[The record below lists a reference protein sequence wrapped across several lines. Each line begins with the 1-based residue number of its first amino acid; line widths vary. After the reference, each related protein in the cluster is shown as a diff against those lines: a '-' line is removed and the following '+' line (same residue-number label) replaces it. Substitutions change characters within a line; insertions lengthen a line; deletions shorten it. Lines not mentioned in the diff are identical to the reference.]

1 MARQFKLSARD
12 MEMRLA
18 STGFTIRVEED
29 NQDLSGRLHI
39 TKVGITWTP
48 KRAWP
53 SGPRS
58 VRILWADVP
67 NVFAEYRE

>member
-1 MARQFKLSARD
+1 MARQFQLSARN

-18 STGFTIRVEED
+18 STGFTIRVEDD
-29 NQDLSGRLHI
+29 NQDLSGRLQI
-39 TKVGITWTP
+39 TKAGITWTP

-58 VRILWADVP
+58 VRVPWADVP
-67 NVFAEYRE
+67 NVFAKYR

>member
-1 MARQFKLSARD
+1 MARQFQFSARN

-39 TKVGITWTP
+39 TKAGITWTP

-58 VRILWADVP
+58 VRIPWADVP
-67 NVFAEYRE
+67 NVFAEYTE

>member
-1 MARQFKLSARD
+1 MARQFQLSARN

-18 STGFTIRVEED
+18 STGFTIRVEDD
-29 NQDLSGRLHI
+29 NQDLSGRLQI
-39 TKVGITWTP
+39 TEAGITWTP

-58 VRILWADVP
+58 VRIPWADVP
-67 NVFAEYRE
+67 NVFAKYR

>member
-18 STGFTIRVEED
+18 STGFTIRVED
-29 NQDLSGRLHI
+29 NNQDLSGRLHI

-58 VRILWADVP
+58 VRIQWADIP
-67 NVFAEYRE
+67 SVFAEYRE

>member
-18 STGFTIRVEED
+18 STGFTIRVEDD